1 MGNNSTPVFLD
12 FQITD
17 FTSSG
22 FPGIH
27 VRNYSIGRTD
37 LFYDFGDGVR
47 TDGQKLVTW
56 HVYKNP
62 GTYNVCIYTSDSLFS
77 SCQQVTINNCVSG
90 GFITST
96 NDTICE
102 GDSITLNVD
111 WNTGNMQWQRKFGTV
126 WVDETGL
133 GANDSVYTFAPM
145 QTSTYR
151 LMASDSGCMASFSN
165 QLNIIVYP
173 TLAGIE
179 LQDTLVNICSGQSAI
194 LKVLNP
200 PAATFK
206 WQQLSGS
213 NWTNATEINNRP
225 RLQ

>member
-1 MGNNSTPVFLD
+1 MRGYDSVLGWVNNSTPVFLD

-102 GDSITLNVD
+102 GDSITLKYRLQFRNYAMAEKD
-111 WNTGNMQWQRKFGTV
+111 GLT
-126 WVDETGL
+126 WVDETGP

-145 QTSTYR
+145 QTQY
-151 LMASDSGCMASFSN
+151 
-165 QLNIIVYP
+165 
-173 TLAGIE
+173 
-179 LQDTLVNICSGQSAI
+179 
-194 LKVLNP
+194 
-200 PAATFK
+200 
-206 WQQLSGS
+206 LS
-213 NWTNATEINNRP
+213 INCI
-225 RLQ
+225 